1 MNQDFKDIGH
11 PYGVFTH
18 RITMCYPHTMYGWQ
32 LLLKR
37 SLLTTQWLSRAND
50 PATTESDFLYHI
62 FHIKQRKQ
70 EKRYYSRL
78 APARKHGFSD
88 WAFFTKVMKSH
99 IQDTQPLIDLKA
111 TTALLTVQAL
121 MAPMPEA
128 DLEGTRMDK
137 RTIPQYCTLKRDA
150 GGFSWD

>member
-1 MNQDFKDIGH
+1 
-11 PYGVFTH
+11 
-18 RITMCYPHTMYGWQ
+18 
-32 LLLKR
+32 
-37 SLLTTQWLSRAND
+37 
-50 PATTESDFLYHI
+50 
-62 FHIKQRKQ
+62 
-70 EKRYYSRL
+70 
-78 APARKHGFSD
+78 
-88 WAFFTKVMKSH
+88 MKSH